1 MIKLNQDCT
10 ACGSLR
16 ISNNLKFL
24 RITFVGMCAFI
35 ASHAAHAHSTS
46 FDETQGLPSC
56 ESVADD
62 PDGDGFGWVPHPSDP
77 HSCIIDESTF
87 PIPQFADIEGTLRPL
102 NMMRTFW
109 DPNVDFVGKEISCTH
124 FSTEERQVW
133 HADADFS
140 ITHYPLPDNPPWLSE
155 YELSISFERSGTQF
169 SGHGIWRAAHGT
181 YFNAP
186 FDYNP
191 DHAVQFMAG
200 YWGEPIE
207 LNGQQG
213 MRFWFPRVINFD
225 QPEVIS
231 GDDYQE
237 CFYTSGEPFR
247 PTGRWDLAPTQSNWT
262 MPPIEPLNPGPPES
276 EKPVYTN
283 PETGEL
289 VELTSFS
296 WNVAEDLLYKG
307 FSCDSYFWT
316 GSQGDYGNGIWD
328 AFEFATGMVML
339 PPISGDT
346 GKVYVNFNS
355 RRPTGLGN
363 EWTIEDGELT
373 GLIDITSS
381 GWYDRTEFGSFR
393 IWLSEFNIL
402 RCAIDPGSSP
412 MGHMIRGIAF
422 SDQLTATGAV
432 SADNTQNNIVDANE
446 STASDDT
453 NTDDMQS
460 ASTSD
465 SVQINETSQIDNMQ
479 DSVVD
484 ANESVG
490 QADATAPDDTD
501 TNDTQ
506 PESTGGS
513 FQDEETTQIDSG
525 QSSAGGGSMSEAVLL
540 LLFVY
545 GLRRRV
551 SDQNTHQL

>member
-1 MIKLNQDCT
+1 MIELNQDST

-16 ISNNLKFL
+16 ISKNLKFL

-35 ASHAAHAHSTS
+35 ATQAAHAHSTS

-124 FSTEERQVW
+124 FSTEERQDY

-155 YELSISFERSGTQF
+155 YELSYSFEQPGIES
-169 SGHGIWRAAHGT
+169 SGHGIWRAAHGI

-191 DHAVQFMAG
+191 GHAIQFMAG
-200 YWGEPIE
+200 NWGEPIE

-213 MRFWFPRVINFD
+213 MRFWFPVVKDRN
-225 QPEVIS
+225 QPAIIS

-247 PTGRWDLAPTQSNWT
+247 PTGRWDLAATRSNWT
-262 MPPIEPLNPGPPES
+262 MPAIEPLNPGPPES

-283 PETGEL
+283 PENGEL

-307 FSCDSYFWT
+307 FSCDRYNWVGF
-316 GSQGDYGNGIWD
+316 WD
-328 AFEFATGMVML
+328 AFGSPTGMVML
-339 PPISGDT
+339 PPVSGDA
-346 GKVYVNFNS
+346 GKVYINS
-355 RRPTGLGN
+355 NGRRPTSLGSD
-363 EWTIEDGELT
+363 WTIEDGELT
-373 GLIDITSS
+373 GLVDISS
-381 GWYDRTEFGSFR
+381 NGWFDRTEFGSFR
-393 IWLSEFNIL
+393 IWLSESVIF
-402 RCAIDPGSSP
+402 RCDHDPGSSA
-412 MGHMIRGIAF
+412 MQHMLRGTSF
-422 SDQLTATGAV
+422 SELLTPTGAV
-432 SADNTQNNIVDANE
+432 AADNTQDDIVDANE

-460 ASTSD
+460 ESTSD
-465 SVQINETSQIDNMQ
+465 NVQINETSQIDTMQ
-479 DSVVD
+479 DSGAD

-490 QADATAPDDTD
+490 QPDATAPDDTD

-506 PESTGGS
+506 PESTGSS
-513 FQDEETTQIDSG
+513 FQTEETPQIDLG

-540 LLFVY
+540 LLFVF

-551 SDQNTHQL
+551 SDQKTHQL

>member
-1 MIKLNQDCT
+1 MIELYEDST

-16 ISNNLKFL
+16 TSKNLKFL
-24 RITFVGMCAFI
+24 RISFDGMCACI
-35 ASHAAHAHSTS
+35 GTQGAHAHSTS
-46 FDETQGLPSC
+46 FGETQGLPYC

-124 FSTEERQVW
+124 FSTEERQDY

-169 SGHGIWRAAHGT
+169 SGHGVWRSAHGA

-191 DHAVQFMAG
+191 GHAVQFMAG

-213 MRFWFPRVINFD
+213 MRFWFPVVKDRN

-247 PTGRWDLAPTQSNWT
+247 PTGRWDLAATRSNWT
-262 MPPIEPLNPGPPES
+262 IPPIEPLNPGPPES

-283 PETGEL
+283 PRTGEL

-307 FSCDSYFWT
+307 LSCDTYNWR
-316 GSQGDYGNGIWD
+316 GPPGDYGNGVWD
-328 AFEFATGMVML
+328 AFEFATEMVML
-339 PPISGDT
+339 PPVSGNT
-346 GKVYVNFNS
+346 GKIYIAFNG
-355 RRPTGLGN
+355 RRPIGLGR

-373 GLIDITSS
+373 GVPDMLSN
-381 GWYDRTEFGSFR
+381 GWYDIDEQFGEFR
-393 IWLSEFNIL
+393 IWGNETSVI
-402 RCAIDPGSSP
+402 RCRQNAPNSP
-412 MGHMIRGIAF
+412 MRHLLRTTTLSGP
-422 SDQLTATGAV
+422 LTPTGAV
-432 SADNTQNNIVDANE
+432 AADDIVDANE
-446 STASDDT
+446 SA
-453 NTDDMQS
+453 
-460 ASTSD
+460 
-465 SVQINETSQIDNMQ
+465 
-479 DSVVD
+479 
-484 ANESVG
+484 G
-490 QADATAPDDTD
+490 PPDATAPDDTD
-501 TNDTQ
+501 ADDTQ
-506 PESTGGS
+506 TESTSGNVQINETPQIDNM
-513 FQDEETTQIDSG
+513 QDEIVDANASTGSPDSTAPDDTDADDTQTESTSGLVQTNETPQIVSD
-525 QSSAGGGSMSEAVLL
+525 QSSNGGGSMYEVVLL
-540 LLFVY
+540 LLFGI
-545 GLRRRV
+545 GLRRRI
-551 SDQNTHQL
+551 SDLK